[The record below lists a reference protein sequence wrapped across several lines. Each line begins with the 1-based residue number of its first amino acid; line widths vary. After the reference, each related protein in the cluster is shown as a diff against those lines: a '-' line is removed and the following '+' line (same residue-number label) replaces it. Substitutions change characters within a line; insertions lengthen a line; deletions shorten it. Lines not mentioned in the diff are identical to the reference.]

1 MGLTSKLSAG
11 CASHAELS
19 AQTHSQQRLT
29 LRGSSPCAAQ
39 GDQTPLHLAC
49 ELDAGE
55 CVKVLIAHSA
65 DLRAEDGQLRTPLL
79 LACELGAAGSATLLM
94 DAGASLAATDKTDK
108 TPLHWLSQHGCAEA
122 LTLALRKGADAN
134 ATDGSL
140 RTPLWYAISKG
151 QIGCAML
158 LLDAGAS
165 VTQVDEENRSP
176 LHLAM
181 QHCGGVAESA
191 TSVPLLQRLLQLK
204 IDVNAVDREKRT
216 ALHWACANN
225 ALPCVDALIAAKAD
239 VNARDWAGLAPMHCA
254 CPLDAVDSV
263 RALLAAGAHAE
274 ATDRDK
280 RTPLHWAADRAAEVC
295 MKELLGTAET
305 KVDTTDWNGFSA
317 LHYAARR
324 SAVSCVRLLVESG
337 ADKSLVAASGEQAH
351 DLASDPEIRR
361 MLQAGLKRRR
371 SLSSTNAIALEQE
384 LPTLAEKVFQ
394 ACSGGD
400 TSEFKKMCTPEV
412 WASIAKEVETL
423 CASKASMALGQVH
436 ACPRCA
442 RRPTHPSL
450 ASPPRTQRSRR
461 SRASVTMYWRWS
473 LIPYVCVCV
482 RRSLTACVEL
492 KINNNPAVQLLTFN
506 QDGLVTAFKHYAKA

>member
-1 MGLTSKLSAG
+1 MGLTSTSSAG
-11 CASHAELS
+11 CASHPELS
-19 AQTHSQQRLT
+19 AHTLT
-29 LRGSSPCAAQ
+29 QKADPDPDPNPNPNQ

-94 DAGASLAATDKTDK
+94 DAGASLGVTDKTDK
-108 TPLHWLSQHGCAEA
+108 TPLHWLSQHGCADA

-191 TSVPLLQRLLQLK
+191 ASVPLLQRLLQLK

-324 SAVSCVRLLVESG
+324 SAVSCVRLLVDSN
-337 ADKSLVAASGEQAH
+337 ADKSLVAASGEQAA
-351 DLASDPEIRR
+351 DLATDPEIRR
-361 MLQAGLKRRR
+361 MLEMPGLKRRR

-384 LPTLAEKVFQ
+384 LPSLAEKVFQ

-400 TSEFKKMCTPEV
+400 TGQFKILCTPEV
-412 WASIAKEVETL
+412 WASVAKEVEQL
-423 CASKASMALGQVH
+423 CASKTSMALGQVH
-436 ACPRCA
+436 ACSRCA
-442 RRPTHPSL
+442 CRPPALPLPTAHGTRAG
-450 ASPPRTQRSRR
+450 ASPS
-461 SRASVTMYWRWS
+461 
-473 LIPYVCVCV
+473 IHVCMHS

-492 KINNNPAVQLLTFN
+492 KINGNPAVQLLTFN